1 MPREFVNWTQEK
13 NIAIVVIDN
22 PPVNALSLK
31 VAAELLDCLKEINA
45 VESCRAIVIT
55 GAGEKA
61 FCAGASIKEL
71 AELVSDPASSL
82 PYTEKLHITMNYLQG
97 VSVPTIA
104 AINGYALGGGLET
117 ALACD
122 LRIASEKASLGLP
135 EIKLGL
141 FPGAGG
147 TQRLPRLIG
156 ITFAKEMLFTGLP
169 LTASEGLKIGLVN
182 KVVPHG
188 EVLDAAKELAHL
200 MASRPGAA
208 LKLLKEAVDR
218 GIKGSLEEGCR
229 LERDLLERVFNTED
243 AKEGI
248 DAFLEKRDPKFT
260 HR

>member
-1 MPREFVNWTQEK
+1 
-13 NIAIVVIDN
+13 
-22 PPVNALSLK
+22 
-31 VAAELLDCLKEINA
+31 
-45 VESCRAIVIT
+45 
-55 GAGEKA
+55 
-61 FCAGASIKEL
+61 
-71 AELVSDPASSL
+71 
-82 PYTEKLHITMNYLQG
+82 
-97 VSVPTIA
+97 
-104 AINGYALGGGLET
+104 
-117 ALACD
+117 
-122 LRIASEKASLGLP
+122 LRIASEKALLGLP
-135 EIKLGL
+135 EIKLGI

-156 ITFAKEMLFTGLP
+156 IPLAKEMLFTGLP
-169 LTASEGLKIGLVN
+169 LTAEEALKIGLVN

-248 DAFLEKRDPKFT
+248 DAFLEKREAKFT